1 MTALHS
7 LNQPQQMASAAEQFV
22 RALTRLFPGGTFEQF
37 FHADTVRHAFWAAL
51 QQAIDRYAALEET
64 TPLDDGLRK
73 VALLSRPAVANE
85 LIKLFLPDQ
94 QPDYEAVAGSWAAA
108 LGRTDPAERADLVT
122 QARTLFGLIGEAVD
136 HSPELRLVLRQVAQA
151 RPGGP
156 IEAGSVD
163 LDRLLEAALIEGP
176 GALERQVRHL
186 LALTAEREDAAA
198 PDQIADLRALTQ
210 LAGALEADDLRAVW
224 DRLARLPDPAARV
237 RLTAQLAPH
246 MARAGE
252 KADPLALIRH
262 AIEQADPPVPPEDR
276 VAALL
281 DLLPHLRAS
290 EPGVRLPSLQQ
301 RALEAIG
308 AIADPASRVRALS
321 AIIQKLAPDIQRE
334 AVAQAFEAA
343 ASIPSGIARAAA
355 LSDLP
360 PHLPHEFHHRLLALA
375 RALDTPDA
383 RAYLLTRLVAYL
395 APEHQAA
402 VLRETLDA
410 IAAINGDDV
419 RAQALIALAQPIEVA
434 GLLRNNPDGV
444 QHAITVT
451 FSIAWPDARARAFA
465 VLAPYLSAELLT
477 EALQMLKSIDD
488 DRDRARTLAQ
498 LAPHLTPELNVAAYN
513 TAQELGPSEARVA
526 ALAAIAPYLS
536 AAARARALADALA
549 AALAIE
555 RRYERATALVDLAP
569 HLPDTLRTRA
579 LTEALNAA
587 RSIPDEDERGR
598 ALVFLAPHLPAER
611 LPDALADAY
620 TITDPVTRT
629 PALSALMSF
638 LPSEPRERVALD
650 VIEAAREADG
660 ARRTASILAAIA
672 PALPESALDD
682 AIQVALTIAP
692 PYDRLHVL
700 TALLPRRPEQLRD
713 AALIAARAVPSL
725 VDRVNALL
733 ELVPYHRPTQR
744 DAILDEALDAATQ
757 LTDSYDRAS
766 ALATLA
772 PAIDAQGYVQNQQQD
787 ALAWA
792 LNAALTI
799 KAPEPRA
806 QWLNRVAEASAT
818 RLTPA
823 QSYTLWRN
831 AVSGLRAQPYA
842 AALRDLAAL
851 SPLIGHMGGASALA
865 EIAAALQQ
873 AGSSQD

>member
-7 LNQPQQMASAAEQFV
+7 LNQPQQIASAAEQFV
-22 RALTRLFPGGTFEQF
+22 RALMRLFPGGTFEQF
-37 FHADTVRHAFWAAL
+37 FHADTVRHAYWTAL
-51 QQAIDRYAALEET
+51 QNAIDQYTALEET
-64 TPLDDGLRK
+64 TAASNGLGK

-94 QPDYEAVAGSWAAA
+94 QPDYDAVADEWAAA
-108 LGRTDPAERADLVT
+108 LRRTSAERADLVT
-122 QARTLFGLIGEAVD
+122 QARTLFGLIVEAVD
-136 HSPELRLVLRQVAQA
+136 RSPELRLVLRQVGQA
-151 RPGGP
+151 RPASP
-156 IEAGSVD
+156 VEAGGVD
-163 LDRLLEAALIEGP
+163 LDRLLEASLADGP
-176 GALERQVRHL
+176 GALQRQVKHL
-186 LALTAEREDAAA
+186 LALTNEREGAAA
-198 PDQIADLRALTQ
+198 PDQSANLLALAQ
-210 LAGALEADDLRAVW
+210 LAGELGPDDLRAVW
-224 DRLARLPDPAARV
+224 DRLAHLPDTSARV

-252 KADPLALIRH
+252 KIDPLALIRR
-262 AIEQADPPVPPEDR
+262 AIEQADPPIPPQER

-290 EPGVRLPSLQQ
+290 EPGVLLPALQQ
-301 RALEAIG
+301 RVLEAVG
-308 AIADPASRVRALS
+308 TIADPASRVRALS
-321 AIIQKLAPDIQRE
+321 AIIEKLAPDIQHE
-334 AVAQAFEAA
+334 AVAQVFEAA
-343 ASIPSGIARAAA
+343 ASIPSGIARATA

-360 PHLPHEFHHRLLALA
+360 PHLPAEFHNRLLALA

-395 APEHQAA
+395 APEHQAGA
-402 VLRETLDA
+402 LSDALDA
-410 IAAINGDDV
+410 IAALNGDDA
-419 RAQALIALAQPIEVA
+419 RARALIALAQPIETA
-434 GLLRNNPDGV
+434 GLLRDNPDGV

-451 FSIAWPDARARAFA
+451 FSIARPDARARAFA

-488 DRDRARTLAQ
+488 GRDRARTLAQ

-513 TAQELGPSEARVA
+513 TAQELAPSEARAA
-526 ALAAIAPYLS
+526 ALSAIAPYLS

-569 HLPDTLRTRA
+569 HLPDTLRARA

-587 RSIPDEDERGR
+587 RSITNEDERGR

-650 VIEAAREADG
+650 VIQAAREADG

-672 PALPESALDD
+672 PALPESALDA
-682 AIQVALTIAP
+682 AIEVTLAIAP

-713 AALIAARAVPSL
+713 AALIAARAVPSA

-733 ELVPYHRPTQR
+733 ELVPYHRPALR
-744 DAILDEALDAATQ
+744 DAILDEALDAATK
-757 LTDSYDRAS
+757 LADSYDRAS
-766 ALATLA
+766 ALATIA
-772 PAIDAQGYVQNQQQD
+772 PAMDAQGYVQNRQQD
-787 ALAWA
+787 ALEWA
-792 LNAALTI
+792 LEAALTI
-799 KAPEPRA
+799 EDSVPRA
-806 QWLNRVAEASAT
+806 RWLGRVAEASAA

-831 AVSGLRAQPYA
+831 VVSVLRAQPYA

>member
-7 LNQPQQMASAAEQFV
+7 LNQPQQIASAAEQFV

-37 FHADTVRHAFWAAL
+37 FHADTVRHAYWAAL
-51 QQAIDRYAALEET
+51 QQAIDQYTALED
-64 TPLDDGLRK
+64 TPPLYHGVRQD
-73 VALLSRPAVANE
+73 ALLSRPAVATE
-85 LIKLFLPDQ
+85 LIKLFLPGQ
-94 QPDYEAVAGSWAAA
+94 EPDYERVADEWAAA
-108 LGRTDPAERADLVT
+108 LSRTSAERADLVT
-122 QARTLFGLIGEAVD
+122 QARTLFGLIVAAVD
-136 HSPELRLVLRQVAQA
+136 RSPELRPVLRQVGQA
-151 RPGGP
+151 RPAGP
-156 IEAGSVD
+156 VEAGSVD
-163 LDRLLEAALIEGP
+163 LDRLLEAALADGP
-176 GALERQVRHL
+176 GALQRQVRHL
-186 LALTAEREDAAA
+186 LALAGEREDAAA
-198 PDQIADLRALTQ
+198 PDQAAQLLALAQLAGELEPDALRAL
-210 LAGALEADDLRAVW
+210 W
-224 DRLARLPDPAARV
+224 DRLAHLPDASTRV

-252 KADPLALIRH
+252 KADPLALVRR
-262 AIEQADPPVPPEDR
+262 AIEQADSPVPPEDR

-290 EPGVRLPSLQQ
+290 EPGMLLPSLQR
-301 RALEAIG
+301 RALEAVG

-321 AIIQKLAPDIQRE
+321 AIIEKLAPEVQHE
-334 AVAQAFEAA
+334 AVAQVFEAA
-343 ASIPSGIARAAA
+343 ASIPSGIARATA

-360 PHLPHEFHHRLLALA
+360 PHLPPEFHHRLLALA

-383 RAYLLTRLVAYL
+383 RAYLLTRLVAHL
-395 APEHQAA
+395 APEQRAA

-410 IAAINGDDV
+410 IAAINGDDA
-419 RAQALIALAQPIEVA
+419 RARALIALAQPIEAA
-434 GLLRNNPDGV
+434 GLLRDNPDGV

-451 FSIAWPDARARAFA
+451 FSIARPDARARAFA

-513 TAQELGPSEARVA
+513 TAQELAPSEARAVA
-526 ALAAIAPYLS
+526 LSAIAPYLS

-569 HLPDTLRTRA
+569 HLPDTLRARA

-587 RSIPDEDERGR
+587 RSITDEDERGR

-638 LPSEPRERVALD
+638 LPGEPRARVALD
-650 VIEAAREADG
+650 VIEAARQARD
-660 ARRTASILAAIA
+660 ARRTVSILAAIA
-672 PALPESALDD
+672 PALPESALDA
-682 AIQVALTIAP
+682 AIEIALTIAP

-713 AALIAARAVPSL
+713 AALIAARAVPSA

-733 ELVPYHRPTQR
+733 ELVPYHRPALR
-744 DAILDEALDAATQ
+744 DAILDEALNAATQ

-772 PAIDAQGYVQNQQQD
+772 PAIDAQGYVQNRQQD
-787 ALAWA
+787 ALAGA
-792 LNAALTI
+792 LDAALAI
-799 KAPEPRA
+799 EGPEPRA
-806 QWLNRVAEASAT
+806 WWLSRVAGASAA

-831 AVSGLRAQPYA
+831 AVSVLRAQPYA

-851 SPLIGHMGGASALA
+851 SPMIGHMGGASALA